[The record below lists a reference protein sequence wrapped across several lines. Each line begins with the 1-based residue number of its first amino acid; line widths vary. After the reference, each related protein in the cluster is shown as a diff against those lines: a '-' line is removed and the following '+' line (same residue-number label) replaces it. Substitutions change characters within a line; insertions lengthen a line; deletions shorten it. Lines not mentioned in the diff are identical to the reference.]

1 VTDEADSRILSALQ
15 QEAAMQG
22 AVVEIIAP
30 MIGGVKMS
38 DGTWVEAHHKVVGG
52 PSVLFDAVA
61 LLTSKTATELLTK
74 EPGAR
79 DFVADAFAHVKFIG
93 YSMEAKPLLEKAGI
107 ADSLDEACVALTSPT
122 DARKF
127 IKAWRIALL
136 EARDVLT

>member
-1 VTDEADSRILSALQ
+1 
-15 QEAAMQG
+15 MQG

-127 IKAWRIALL
+127 IKACGELRYWKR
-136 EARDVLT
+136 ETS